1 MAQLTAYSYSRY
13 SSDLQSKGD
22 SVRRQEELAERVCK
36 NKGWRLSPL
45 KRDEGVSGWDGSNI
59 RAGALGDFVKD
70 VESGRISTPCVLII
84 ETFDRLTRLPALDA
98 LGFFR
103 KLLLLGVV
111 ICTAENGFEYTSQN
125 IESLNNLL
133 IPLVQMSMAHD
144 YSERLSR
151 RLRSSWQSK
160 KEKARTQQRVMTRKL
175 PAWITLPKGATSTAD
190 FQIDEGRADVVRRIF
205 KEYLTGVGVN
215 TIALNLT
222 KDKIKPFGVGKVWNV
237 STVNRWLR
245 SKTVIGHL
253 QPHRYTNR
261 NSRSEEGMIIENY
274 YPSIV
279 TESEFYA
286 AQELRDKRF
295 IPRGPKLNRHNL
307 FSGMMFCKRCKN
319 GMSMKTGAIT
329 KKRTSPYRAI
339 VCSNAMRGG
348 TCKYA
353 KIPYLHLEE
362 ILLQVMFN
370 RILDSMDALEDT
382 AEAKLQAIE
391 GELTDIEAQ
400 LLKISAIFDSDQSYP
415 KILLDKALSL
425 EARQKQ
431 LIAAKKLVPSD
442 FSERRTL
449 ERMRNWTPLENNQE
463 NRAKVSHLL
472 RSLVERIELDAV
484 QQDATIHL
492 RSKPKDKTHSI
503 KWDRKKKDLFEIDGI
518 RLPKAQSQVWL
529 APSRIIE
536 ARKLI
541 ELKKTSTKSEAQ
553 IVDEYR
559 VLLKFGKEEKEYRCV
574 HLLSGCEYWEVLS
587 ESDISAERLPR
598 RFEDPN
604 PSIKVEFTQRKQS
617 TKHTPQGQKKR

>member
-1 MAQLTAYSYSRY
+1 
-13 SSDLQSKGD
+13 
-22 SVRRQEELAERVCK
+22 
-36 NKGWRLSPL
+36 
-45 KRDEGVSGWDGSNI
+45 
-59 RAGALGDFVKD
+59 VKD

-98 LGFFR
+98 LGFFQ
-103 KLLLLGVV
+103 KLLSLGVV
-111 ICTAENGFEYTSQN
+111 ICTAENGLEYTSRN

-144 YSERLSR
+144 HSERLSR

-160 KEKARTQQRVMTRKL
+160 KEKARTQQLVMTRKL

-190 FQIDEGRADVVRRIF
+190 FQIDERKADVVRHIF
-205 KEYLTGVGVN
+205 KEYLAGVGVN

-237 STVNRWLR
+237 STVNRWLK

-261 NSRSEEGMIIENY
+261 NARVEEGLLIEKY
-274 YPSIV
+274 YPAIV
-279 TESEFYA
+279 SESDFYA
-286 AQELRDKRF
+286 AQQLRDKRF
-295 IPRGPKLNRHNL
+295 IPSGPKINRHNL
-307 FSGMMFCKRCKN
+307 FSGMMFCKRCGS
-319 GMSMKTGAIT
+319 GMTMKTGAVS

-348 TCKYA
+348 SCKYA
-353 KIPYLHLEE
+353 KIPYVHLEE

-370 RILDSMDALEDT
+370 RLLDSMNAFENT
-382 AEAKLQAIE
+382 AEAKLRTIE
-391 GELTDIEAQ
+391 GELADIEAQ
-400 LLKISAIFDSDQSYP
+400 LARISAIFDDANQQIP
-415 KILLDKALSL
+415 KMLVDKVVEL
-425 EARQKQ
+425 ETRQEQ
-431 LIAAKKLVPSD
+431 LIGAKKLVPSD

-472 RSLVERIELDAV
+472 RSLVERIEFDAV
-484 QQDATIHL
+484 QQDATIRL
-492 RSKPKDKTHSI
+492 RSEPKDKTHSI
-503 KWDRKKKDLFEIDGI
+503 RWDRKKKDLFEIEGI

-541 ELKKTSTKSEAQ
+541 ELKGTRTADTQ
-553 IVDEYR
+553 ILDEYK
-559 VLLKFGKEEKEYRCV
+559 VLLKFGKEMKEYRCV
-574 HLLSGCEYWEVLS
+574 YFLTGCEYWEVLS
-587 ESDISAERLPR
+587 ENDELKQKLPR
-598 RFEDPN
+598 KFRDPN
-604 PSIKVEFTQRKQS
+604 PPIKVVFTQGSNETSRTLQ
-617 TKHTPQGQKKR
+617 TRKKR

>member
-1 MAQLTAYSYSRY
+1 MATLTAYSYSRY
-13 SSDLQSKGD
+13 SSDRQHKGD
-22 SVRRQEELAERVCK
+22 SLRRQEELAERVCK
-36 NKGWRLSPL
+36 TKGWRLSPL
-45 KRDEGVSGWDGSNI
+45 NRDEGVSGWDGSNI

-133 IPLVQMSMAHD
+133 IPLIQMSMAHD

-160 KEKARTQQRVMTRKL
+160 KEKARTQQQVMTRKL
-175 PAWITLPKGATSTAD
+175 PAWITLPRGATSTAD
-190 FQIDEGRADVVRRIF
+190 FQIDERKADVVRRIF
-205 KEYLTGVGVN
+205 KDYLAGVGVN

-261 NSRSEEGMIIENY
+261 NARSEEGMVIENY
-274 YPSIV
+274 YPAIV
-279 TESEFYA
+279 SESEFYA

-307 FSGMMFCKRCKN
+307 FSGMMFCKRCSS

-329 KKRTSPYRAI
+329 KKRNSPYRAV

-353 KIPYLHLEE
+353 KIPYVHLEE

-370 RILDSMDALEDT
+370 RLLDSMDAFENT

-391 GELTDIEAQ
+391 GELADIEAQ
-400 LLKISAIFDSDQSYP
+400 LSRISTIFDDTNQPVP
-415 KILLDKALSL
+415 KMLVDKALAL
-425 EARQKQ
+425 ESRQEQ
-431 LIAAKKLVPSD
+431 LLAAKKLVPSD

-472 RSLVERIELDAV
+472 RSLVESIKLDAV
-484 QQDATIHL
+484 QQDGTIHL
-492 RSKPKDKTHSI
+492 RSESKDRSHSI
-503 KWDRKKKDLFEIDGI
+503 KWDRKKKDFFEIDGI

-529 APSRIIE
+529 TPSRIIE

-541 ELKKTSTKSEAQ
+541 ELKKTRTAADAQ
-553 IVDEYR
+553 IFDEYK
-559 VLLKFGKEEKEYRCV
+559 VLLKFGKEMKEYRCV
-574 HLLSGCEYWEVLS
+574 HLLTGCEYWEVLS
-587 ESDISAERLPR
+587 ENDVLKQKLPR
-598 RFEDPN
+598 RFGDPT
-604 PSIKVEFTQRKQS
+604 PPIKVAFTQVRKEQATQKS
-617 TKHTPQGQKKR
+617 QKKR